1 MRFYFRSHAFTCG
14 VDLHVR
20 ALYLCVLD
28 GSGQIV
34 LHRNLPCK
42 PGAVLEALAPFRDD
56 LVVGCECIFCWY
68 WLADLCEDE

>member
-1 MRFYFRSHAFTCG
+1 
-14 VDLHVR
+14 
-20 ALYLCVLD
+20 VLD

-34 LHRNLPCK
+34 LRRNLPCK

-68 WLADLCEDE
+68 WLADLCEDQSIAFALGHALSMRRKRRART